1 MLPSGSGPFGKVDGL
16 PGAMTRTDLPVRE
29 ESPELARIQAPVRE
43 RLDRVLR
50 EIRRVVLAD
59 FDMLEAIN
67 EHLLMQPGKLFRPTL
82 LLLSSDIGGLSR
94 PHAVTFGAT
103 VELVHLATLVH
114 DDAVD
119 NSVLRRGK
127 PTVNALWTH
136 QIAIIMGDYLYSR
149 ALTELAG
156 SGHLEAIQLLGSA
169 ANAMSVGEMRQLTA
183 YDRLEFSE
191 DDYYRL
197 ISAKTASLMSAACAM
212 GALAGEDRFREP
224 LQRFGHNLGMA
235 FQVADD
241 ILDYVGS
248 EEETG
253 KPVGQDLRER
263 KVTLPLVGALRNASP
278 SVREEV
284 HRLFANPSPPEEE
297 ILRALRLVEELGGVA
312 YAREKAREF
321 GNRAAQ
327 ALDAL
332 PAEGEALEALR
343 DSITYV
349 IDRNR

>member
-1 MLPSGSGPFGKVDGL
+1 MLPSGSGPFVEGYEISS
-16 PGAMTRTDLPVRE
+16 AMTNSRPPVRRAV
-29 ESPELARIQAPVRE
+29 PDLALIQAPVRD
-43 RLDRVLR
+43 RLHEVLR
-50 EIRRVVLAD
+50 EIRRIVQAD
-59 FDMLEAIN
+59 FDMIEDVN
-67 EHLLMQPGKLFRPTL
+67 DHLLFQPGKLFRPTL
-82 LLLSSDIGGLSR
+82 VLLSNEIGGSPH
-94 PHAVTFGAT
+94 PHAVTFGAA

-119 NSVLRRGK
+119 NSVLRRGQ
-127 PTVNALWTH
+127 PTVNSLWTH

-149 ALTELAG
+149 ALTELAD
-156 SGHLEAIQLLGSA
+156 SGYLEAIKILGSA

-197 ISAKTASLMSAACAM
+197 IAAKTASLMSAACAM
-212 GALAGEDRFREP
+212 GALAGVERYREP

-263 KVTLPLVGALRNASP
+263 KVTLPLVGALKTATP
-278 SVREEV
+278 SAQEEV
-284 HRLFANPSPPEEE
+284 RRLFTRTEASEEE
-297 ILRALRLVEELGGVA
+297 IARVLRLVEELGGVA
-312 YAREKAREF
+312 YARSRAREF
-321 GNRAAQ
+321 
-327 ALDAL
+327 
-332 PAEGEALEALR
+332 AEKAEEALGVLPSGGDVHDALR
-343 DSITYV
+343 DSIIYAV
-349 IDRNR
+349 DRNR

>member
-1 MLPSGSGPFGKVDGL
+1 
-16 PGAMTRTDLPVRE
+16 MTKSNPPVRDALTD
-29 ESPELARIQAPVRE
+29 LARIQAPVRG
-43 RLDRVLR
+43 RLDQVLR
-50 EIRRVVLAD
+50 EIRRIVLAD
-59 FDMLEAIN
+59 FDMIEAVN
-67 EHLLMQPGKLFRPTL
+67 EYLLLQPGKLFRPTL
-82 LLLSSDIGGLSR
+82 LLLSSEIGGTSR
-94 PHAVTFGAT
+94 PHAVTFAAT

-119 NSVLRRGK
+119 NSVLRRGQ

-156 SGHLEAIQLLGSA
+156 LGHLEAIRILGSA
-169 ANAMSVGEMRQLTA
+169 ANAMSVGEMRQLTS

-248 EEETG
+248 QEETG

-263 KVTLPLVGALRNASP
+263 KVTLPLVGALRNSSP
-278 SVREEV
+278 SARDEVRE
-284 HRLFANPSPPEEE
+284 LFANPSPSEEE
-297 ILRALRLVEELGGVA
+297 IQRILRLVEELGGVA

-321 GNRAAQ
+321 GNRAEK
-327 ALDAL
+327 ALEAL
-332 PAEGEALEALR
+332 PGDGEALESLR

-349 IDRNR
+349 ADRNR

>member
-1 MLPSGSGPFGKVDGL
+1 MTNPSPL
-16 PGAMTRTDLPVRE
+16 LRTP
-29 ESPELARIQAPVRE
+29 PPPLAQIQAPVRH
-43 RLDRVLR
+43 RLDQVLE
-50 EIRRVVLAD
+50 EIRRIVVAD
-59 FDMLEAIN
+59 FDMIEEVN
-67 EHLLMQPGKLFRPTL
+67 DYLLLLPGKLFRPTL
-82 LLLSSDIGGLSR
+82 VLLSNEVEGPSH
-94 PHAVTFGAT
+94 PEAVTFGAV

-119 NSVLRRGK
+119 NSVLRRGQ

-149 ALTELAG
+149 AVTELARVG
-156 SGHLEAIQLLGSA
+156 NLRAVEILADA

-183 YDRLEFSE
+183 YDGLDFSE

-197 ISAKTASLMSAACAM
+197 IAAKTASLMGAACAM
-212 GALAGEDRFREP
+212 GALRGEDR
-224 LQRFGHNLGMA
+224 QRDSLRDFGHNLGMA

-263 KVTLPLVGALRNASP
+263 KVTLPLVGALKAAPASAEAEI
-278 SVREEV
+278 RE
-284 HRLFANPSPPEEE
+284 LFIRPDASEAE
-297 ILRALRLVEELGGVA
+297 ISRVVGMVQELGGVD
-312 YAREKAREF
+312 YARTKALEF
-321 GNRAAQ
+321 AERADEALKGLPKSE
-327 ALDAL
+327 ALD
-332 PAEGEALEALR
+332 ALR

-349 IDRNR
+349 VDRNR